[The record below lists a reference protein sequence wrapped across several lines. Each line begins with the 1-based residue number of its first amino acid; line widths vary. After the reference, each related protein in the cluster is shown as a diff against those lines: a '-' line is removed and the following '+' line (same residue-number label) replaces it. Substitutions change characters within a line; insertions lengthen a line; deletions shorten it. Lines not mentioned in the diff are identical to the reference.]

1 MVEVDRAFYME
12 KAGILYAN
20 SNAEDND
27 MERLTISEIF
37 LSGWYKLKFR
47 DRIGVAKP
55 IPKRMYF
62 SLDFDIKAYLE
73 NLACM
78 NLQIASNQ

>member
-1 MVEVDRAFYME
+1 MVPMNGKQYTLTSSSLVEVDRAFYME

-55 IPKRMYF
+55 IPKRM
-62 SLDFDIKAYLE
+62 
-73 NLACM
+73 
-78 NLQIASNQ
+78 